1 MGNLFDSFETAFNRL
16 TYFFISLVAIS
27 IGLIALLIPLNLFL
41 IKTRLGAIWWLYEGV
56 EYAMYFGVFVGAP
69 WVLQQGA
76 HVRVDLLVDA
86 LPKAAA
92 AKMEQA
98 LDIAA
103 CILCLALCFYGLRGA
118 ILEYEDYTLPDKS
131 LRIYNWIILT
141 VFAFSFFML
150 AIEFL
155 LRFRRA
161 REVAVDENSTAKASR
176 S

>member
-1 MGNLFDSFETAFNRL
+1 MGNFISSFETVFNRL
-16 TYFFISLVAIS
+16 THFFISLVAIS

-41 IKTRLGAIWWLYEGV
+41 IKSHLGAIWWLYEGV
-56 EYAMYFGVFVGAP
+56 EYALFFSVFLGAP

-76 HVRVDLLVDA
+76 HVRVDVFTAA
-86 LPKAAA
+86 LPTDLA

-98 LDIAA
+98 LDIAGS
-103 CILCLALCFYGLRGA
+103 ILCWILVFYGLRGA
-118 ILEYEDYTLPDKS
+118 MMEYEDGTLPDKD
-131 LRIYNWIILT
+131 LRIYNWIILS

-161 REVAVDENSTAKASR
+161 REIIEEEKSAAIETR
-176 S
+176 F